1 MKYGALKRLELFSAL
16 ASPSQ
21 KEVSLA
27 WLHKSFQFKNIKK
40 GTVSLEI
47 DEEQHTARTLR
58 RIALFKAARSGLW
71 AQAQCEFISNVRHR
85 QAAMPGGQH
94 EVKQPCGCSLGL
106 GAGVKWVGGWTL
118 ALAAA
123 RGGWEEEIRAQLPTG
138 TTAAAAADG
147 RAGGDEGPTRVLTAI
162 QIRGL
167 YAN

>member
-1 MKYGALKRLELFSAL
+1 MKYSALKRLELFSAL

-71 AQAQCEFISNVRHR
+71 AQAQCEFISNSHHAWRPAWG
-85 QAAMPGGQH
+85 QATMRLLTGLR
-94 EVKQPCGCSLGL
+94 CGSQMSRGLDACSLLRGVDGKRRCGPNARRGL
-106 GAGVKWVGGWTL
+106 RRRR
-118 ALAAA
+118 AA
-123 RGGWEEEIRAQLPTG
+123 RLEELKDPHE
-138 TTAAAAADG
+138 
-147 RAGGDEGPTRVLTAI
+147 
-162 QIRGL
+162 
-167 YAN
+167 Y